1 MYKLISYFF
10 NNFQNLPYHSNEKK
24 VKTLTPTNTE
34 KIVVIKSF
42 PKPNQIAIDTKKL
55 IPVNIQKIVNNV
67 ILSNYEQKYIA
78 MKRSNAI
85 TPIPIAK

>member
-1 MYKLISYFF
+1 MV
-10 NNFQNLPYHSNEKK
+10 K
-24 VKTLTPTNTE
+24 VKVKRLTPTNTQ

-42 PKPNQIAIDTKKL
+42 PKPSRIAINAKKL
-55 IPVNIQKIVNNV
+55 IQINIQKIVTNV